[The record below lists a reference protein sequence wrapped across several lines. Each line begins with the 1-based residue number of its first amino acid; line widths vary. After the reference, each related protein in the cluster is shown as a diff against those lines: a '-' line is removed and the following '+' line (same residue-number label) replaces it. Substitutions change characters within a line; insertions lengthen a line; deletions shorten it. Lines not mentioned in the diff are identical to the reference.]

1 MILMMTDI
9 ERYSILL
16 NIRNAVFF
24 KFVRLKDR
32 NIISTCFR
40 SIFLLISVIFYKK

>member
-1 MILMMTDI
+1 MILMMIDI
-9 ERYSILL
+9 ERYYFIL
-16 NIRNAVFF
+16 NIRIAVFL

-32 NIISTCFR
+32 NIISTCIL